1 LISCTY
7 SLGSQHLKC
16 NEMIF
21 LLCSYDLLCSND
33 LLLSYDLLCSY
44 DLLYSYDLLFIYD
57 LLYSYDLLC
66 SYDLLALTLTLLWLI
81 AGTKF
86 VLGLYDRINY
96 VMHRPN
102 NDVRVLI

>member
-1 LISCTY
+1 MITFTF

-16 NEMIF
+16 NEMI
-21 LLCSYDLLCSND
+21 C
-33 LLLSYDLLCSY
+33 
-44 DLLYSYDLLFIYD
+44 
-57 LLYSYDLLC
+57 LLC
-66 SYDLLALTLTLLWLI
+66 SYDLLALTATLLWLI

-102 NDVRVLI
+102 NDVRTLILKKYCCEMK